1 MDFAIADLILLRNA
15 LDFAILYEDSGS
27 PLGELYL
34 NLYMRICKLI
44 NIEKDKFDIL

>member
-27 PLGELYL
+27 LLGELYS
-34 NLYMRICKLI
+34 NLHIRICKLI